1 MISQAQAALKE
12 AARQFAQREVEPLA
26 SDIDRTSRIPDELR
40 RRLAELGFYAI
51 PFPERYGGAGAGY
64 LALILVL
71 EEVAKASMAVSLN
84 IGVQFLA
91 SNAIYQYGDEEQRLK
106 YLPKMLRGELIG
118 CFAFTEA
125 STGSD
130 PEMLE
135 TTAERTPHGFKL
147 RGVKQLICNAPIA
160 DLAIVF
166 AKDREVGGLST
177 LIVEADRPGFERLG
191 EEEFMGLRGMRVG
204 SFALNDVEVP
214 EENLLGKRGEGFKML
229 RRLIAHSKVA
239 LSAQAVGLAQAALDE
254 AVRYAKARTQ
264 RGRPIAEFQSI
275 QWLLAE
281 MATMTEAARSLV
293 YRAAQ
298 LMDEGREVIKEA
310 AMCKLLAADVAERV
324 TSMAVQVHGSYGY
337 SKEFKVERL
346 YRDAKSIGVTEGSS
360 EIQRVIIASTLLKK

>member
-1 MISQAQAALKE
+1 MLSEAQVMLRE
-12 AARQFAQREVEPLA
+12 AARQFAEREVEPIA
-26 SDIDRTSRIPDELR
+26 EEIDRSAGIPDELR
-40 RRLAELGFYAI
+40 RRLAELGFYAVA
-51 PFPERYGGAGAGY
+51 FPQRYGGAGAGY
-64 LALILVL
+64 LSLMLVL
-71 EEVAKASMAVSLN
+71 EEVARASMAVSLN

-91 SNAIYQYGDEEQRLK
+91 SNAIYQYGSEEQRAK
-106 YLPKMLRGELIG
+106 YLPKMLSGEWLG

-135 TTAERTPHGFKL
+135 TVAEKVPNGFRL

-160 DLAIVF
+160 DVAIVF
-166 AKDREVGGLST
+166 AKDREAGGLT
-177 LIVEADRPGFERLG
+177 TFIVEADRPGFERLG
-191 EEEFMGLRGMRVG
+191 EEDFMGLRGMRVG

-214 EENLLGKRGEGFKML
+214 EGNVLGRRGEGFKML

-239 LSAQAVGLAQAALDE
+239 LSAQAVGVAQAALDE
-254 AVRYAKARTQ
+254 AVKYAKQRSQ

-275 QWLLAE
+275 QWLIAE
-281 MATMTEAARSLV
+281 MATLVEAARSLV
-293 YRAAQ
+293 YRAAE
-298 LMDEGREVIKEA
+298 LMDQGREVIREA
-310 AMCKLLAADVAERV
+310 AMAKLFAAYAAERV

-360 EIQRVIIASTLLKK
+360 EIQRIIIASTLLR